1 MQIDLDSVQASMA
14 PVRILTAEAGFPR
27 IPADLFKIGPVLAPT
42 GIQMA
47 GMRIHSSGASAG
59 IGSTELLKPA

>member
-1 MQIDLDSVQASMA
+1 MA
-14 PVRILTAEAGFPR
+14 LVRILTAEAGFPQ
-27 IPADLFKIGPVLAPT
+27 IPAELFEIGPVLAPT

-47 GMRIHSSGASAG
+47 GMRIHCIGAIAG

>member
-1 MQIDLDSVQASMA
+1 MA
-14 PVRILTAEAGFPR
+14 LVRILTAEAGFPQ
-27 IPADLFKIGPVLAPT
+27 IPAEMFEIGPVLAPT

-47 GMRIHSSGASAG
+47 GMRIHSIGASAG